1 MAIIPSF
8 FMDAVIALGID
19 TGTNNKHWIASGFL
33 VGRKETE
40 DPNRFTIY
48 IITNKHVVENK
59 NLLYVRFNNS
69 GNIGVKDL
77 KLGTWRY
84 LNKQEVEDLIKPNTK
99 K

>member
-40 DPNRFTIY
+40 DPNRF
-48 IITNKHVVENK
+48 K
-59 NLLYVRFNNS
+59 
-69 GNIGVKDL
+69 IGRASCRERV
-77 KLGTWRY
+77 
-84 LNKQEVEDLIKPNTK
+84 
-99 K
+99 